1 MKKITTT
8 LLALT
13 LLMSIGANAQSKV
26 KEKDLDG
33 VWMLKIE
40 IDEENWKREIEDE
53 DNAIARAVIRGVSGL
68 VDGIL
73 DEIDVRF
80 EFLKNNE
87 VRIFTEVFGEEEV
100 EYTDWNINS
109 RGELEIGDTD
119 HFDNADD
126 TVWMME
132 DGILVAYDRDGKYKK
147 DDDARV
153 YLVRID

>member
-1 MKKITTT
+1 MKKITTI
-8 LLALT
+8 LLMLT
-13 LLMSIGANAQSKV
+13 LLFGASANAQSKV

-40 IDEENWKREIEDE
+40 IDEDNWKREIEDE
-53 DNAIARAVIRGVSGL
+53 DNAVARAVIRGVSGL
-68 VDGIL
+68 LDGIL

-80 EFLKNNE
+80 EFLKDNE
-87 VRIFTEVFGEEEV
+87 VRVFTELFGEEEV

-119 HFDNADD
+119 HWDDADD
-126 TVWMME
+126 TVWLME
-132 DGILVAYDRDGKYKK
+132 DGILVAYDRDSNYKK